1 MLNEIREKLKE
12 KQQAAN
18 KPFVHIRDAEEILE
32 YQEKIFYMALEEILN
47 QSNHSIP
54 VHAFGDNEAACVM
67 NDALNNIQQ
76 IAWGLLNSCNDDSN
90 RLDGVVIQ
98 KPAGIEQ
105 LKASIEK
112 SIKAMEY
119 TMHQEVGV
127 IITTNAIQECWKVI
141 DKELPAMLLAE
152 NGEGYAEGIKTINE
166 VHTNSQKLLLDEC
179 CEALGWQGGTI
190 HQIKNVL
197 SAARRVKLVHDEV
210 ELSNDWDKF
219 KAAIV
224 TLKAVV

>member
-54 VHAFGDNEAACVM
+54 VHAFGDNEAACAM

-76 IAWGLLNSCNDDSN
+76 IAWDILNENKESN

-98 KPAGIEQ
+98 KPA
-105 LKASIEK
+105 
-112 SIKAMEY
+112 
-119 TMHQEVGV
+119 
-127 IITTNAIQECWKVI
+127 
-141 DKELPAMLLAE
+141 D
-152 NGEGYAEGIKTINE
+152 
-166 VHTNSQKLLLDEC
+166 LLDEC
-179 CEALGWQGGTI
+179 CKALGWQGGTI
-190 HQIKNVL
+190 HQIINVL
-197 SAARRVKLVHDEV
+197 SAAKQIKLAHSEA
-210 ELSNDWDKF
+210 ELNSNWDRL
-219 KAAIV
+219 KAAIA
-224 TLKAVV
+224 TLKAVL